1 MPEIKFGPSLVVPTA
16 PINPPRR
23 WGVGIIGS
31 GELLGVGGA
40 CCCCQRAIAG
50 CIKTVKVK
58 DTKEQGDND
67 GHSS

>member
-1 MPEIKFGPSLVVPTA
+1 MPEIKFDPSRVIPTA

-23 WGVGIIGS
+23 LGVGIIGS
-31 GELLGVGGA
+31 GELLGVGDV
-40 CCCCQRAIAG
+40 CCSCRRAIAG